1 MLEYTCNLSDLN
13 EKAYYYGMPPRV
25 IDMWAVADNPER
37 RGAFCAVIVG
47 MAEFT
52 EAAQARAAG
61 LDEDADAEPEPP
73 TTLPTAGEGVL
84 NIGRIVLREPALGD
98 DWERLFVALRKW
110 RLQVNGGRGRARIQR
125 RRRRTNARRH
135 AHQRHVRARR
145 SRIRENGLESERL
158 GDTLE
163 RVQVEQAVEVTAMND
178 ERMGGGTGGPTTTAP
193 AAEDGGEGRY
203 GGDGSGPDPTAER
216 RVPRN
221 HPGRAET
228 QSEGE
233 SSDEDDEL
241 SSDGERGGD
250 EYANEFCEMP
260 ADFDE
265 WGGPGYDLDASG
277 GGGYD

>member
-1 MLEYTCNLSDLN
+1 MNFAPLLPVRSEPEQD
-13 EKAYYYGMPPRV
+13 E
-25 IDMWAVADNPER
+25 ER
-37 RGAFCAVIVG
+37 R
-47 MAEFT
+47 ES
-52 EAAQARAAG
+52 
-61 LDEDADAEPEPP
+61 D
-73 TTLPTAGEGVL
+73 
-84 NIGRIVLREPALGD
+84 
-98 DWERLFVALRKW
+98 
-110 RLQVNGGRGRARIQR
+110 
-125 RRRRTNARRH
+125 
-135 AHQRHVRARR
+135 
-145 SRIRENGLESERL
+145 LESERL

-178 ERMGGGTGGPTTTAP
+178 DERMGGGTGGPTTTEP

-203 GGDGSGPDPTAER
+203 GGDGSWPDPTAER

-228 QSEGE
+228 QSEWE

-265 WGGPGYDLDASG
+265 WGGSGLRPGSLWWRGLLLVLAACRVRVGACGCGVCCCANAKSRG
-277 GGGYD
+277 RVAVQE

>member
-1 MLEYTCNLSDLN
+1 MS
-13 EKAYYYGMPPRV
+13 KAQIPTSGLLLVCTRHTAHGDPV
-25 IDMWAVADNPER
+25 QQ
-37 RGAFCAVIVG
+37 
-47 MAEFT
+47 AE
-52 EAAQARAAG
+52 
-61 LDEDADAEPEPP
+61 D
-73 TTLPTAGEGVL
+73 
-84 NIGRIVLREPALGD
+84 
-98 DWERLFVALRKW
+98 
-110 RLQVNGGRGRARIQR
+110 
-125 RRRRTNARRH
+125 
-135 AHQRHVRARR
+135 
-145 SRIRENGLESERL
+145 
-158 GDTLE
+158 DTLE
-163 RVQVEQAVEVTAMND
+163 RVQVEQAVEVTAVND

-203 GGDGSGPDPTAER
+203 GGDGSWPDPTAER

-228 QSEGE
+228 QSEWE

-265 WGGPGYDLDASG
+265 WGGPGYGLEAYG

>member
-1 MLEYTCNLSDLN
+1 M
-13 EKAYYYGMPPRV
+13 
-25 IDMWAVADNPER
+25 
-37 RGAFCAVIVG
+37 
-47 MAEFT
+47 
-52 EAAQARAAG
+52 
-61 LDEDADAEPEPP
+61 
-73 TTLPTAGEGVL
+73 
-84 NIGRIVLREPALGD
+84 REPALGD

-110 RLQVNGGRGRARIQR
+110 RRQVNGGRGRARTQR

-135 AHQRHVRARR
+135 AHPRVVRARQ
-145 SRIRENGLESERL
+145 SRIRESDLESERL

-178 ERMGGGTGGPTTTAP
+178 DERMGGGTGGPTTTEP

-203 GGDGSGPDPTAER
+203 GGDGSWPDPAAER

-228 QSEGE
+228 QSEWE

-265 WGGPGYDLDASG
+265 WGGPGYGPEASG
-277 GGGYD
+277 GGGYY